1 VEPPAQRPP
10 AEDRADRSPLSPAAA
25 AALPLALTAGVVLS
39 WSVPILGVVLVWP
52 WLLAVPGWVVV
63 RRVAPTLP
71 RPGSVGVAVVASA
84 YLSAHLVD
92 LISRVDGFGRA
103 AVLIAAALLAVGTV
117 VFARIEHPWL
127 APLELPALRQV
138 PRSLRDAVRDD
149 PAAWLI
155 AGTVSGVILFIL
167 GTNGWH
173 DTEAGFV
180 SGGWNWSDF
189 LVHVSIGNSLV
200 HGNYPPQ
207 VPYAAG
213 EPLTYHWFADF
224 HGAILATASGLPIIP
239 VFIVSSALFA
249 GVLALLVWALTI
261 RLTDRPRVAAIAT
274 VLVCFGGGMGWLR
287 LVGDLLAGGSDIAT
301 LVTNQA
307 YDNSWAD
314 GWPYFR
320 IASVLGTGFLPHRAT
335 TFGLPGL
342 VAAVLLVVACLG
354 RRPAGMLFAG
364 VLAALL
370 APFQFYAFPAT
381 YLIVGLY
388 VLTTRGWRSPTIVR
402 DALLF
407 LVPMVVA
414 LPYIAPAIARQS
426 DLGSFRLVGGWS
438 EARFS
443 DGPAAVAFF
452 YLTNLGLPV
461 ILAVVSAVAAR
472 RVPARAFLV
481 AWMVGL
487 FLVPNVVV
495 VSAVEFDMN
504 KYFQMMWIPVAIL
517 AAWLIRDWPAIA
529 TIGVLA
535 FSALSPTLVGI
546 WHATSPTVA
555 LGHAQEAAA
564 RWIET
569 NTPERSVFVTDAF
582 INSPVDLAGRLR
594 ITSFG
599 PYVANLGYDP
609 APREADVRAIYCD
622 GPDVAAER
630 MAIYAATYVVSSGGS
645 PGCDDDV
652 LTDFDA
658 SERFETVYAAD
669 GVTIWR
675 LVDG

>member
-1 VEPPAQRPP
+1 VGV
-10 AEDRADRSPLSPAAA
+10 
-25 AALPLALTAGVVLS
+25 ALAWTMPIFAVVL
-39 WSVPILGVVLVWP
+39 IWP
-52 WLLAVPGWVVV
+52 WLLAIPGWVVV
-63 RRVAPTLP
+63 RRVAPSLP
-71 RPGSVGVAVVASA
+71 RPGAVGVAIVTST

-92 LISRVDGFGRA
+92 LVSRVDGFDR
-103 AVLIAAALLAVGTV
+103 VAALVATLLLAMGTV
-117 VFARIEHPWL
+117 VFARIRHPWL
-127 APLELPALRQV
+127 APLVLPAPRELPRAM
-138 PRSLRDAVRDD
+138 RDAIRDD

-155 AGTVSGVILFIL
+155 AGCVSGVVLAILW
-167 GTNGWH
+167 TNAWH
-173 DTEAGFV
+173 DTPAGFV

-224 HGAILATASGLPIIP
+224 DGAILAVVSGLPIIP
-239 VFIVSSALFA
+239 VFVVSNALFA
-249 GVLALLVWALTI
+249 GVLALLVWGLAI
-261 RLTDRPRVAAIAT
+261 RLTDWPRVAAIAA
-274 VLVCFGGGMGWLR
+274 VLVCFGGGMGWIR
-287 LVGDLLAGGSDIAT
+287 LVGDVIAGGDPFT
-301 LVTNQA
+301 LVTNGA
-307 YDNSWAD
+307 YDNSWED
-314 GWPYFR
+314 GWPWFR
-320 IASVLGTGFLPHRAT
+320 IASVFGTGFLPHRAT
-335 TFGLPGL
+335 TLGLPGL
-342 VAAVLLVVACLG
+342 VAAVLLIVACLG
-354 RRPAGMLFAG
+354 RRPAGVLLAG
-364 VLAALL
+364 ILAALL

-381 YLIVGLY
+381 YLVVGLY
-388 VLTTRGWRSPTIVR
+388 VLTTRGWRTPTVAR

-407 LVPMVVA
+407 LAPLVLA
-414 LPYIAPAIARQS
+414 LPYIVPAIARQGE
-426 DLGSFRLVGGWS
+426 LGSFRLVGGWS

-443 DGPAAVAFF
+443 DGPGAVLFF
-452 YLTNLGLPV
+452 YLTNLGLPAV
-461 ILAVVSAVAAR
+461 LAVVSAIAAR

-481 AWMVGL
+481 AWMVAL
-487 FLVPNVVV
+487 FIVPNVVV

-517 AAWLIRDWPAIA
+517 AAWLMRTWPAPA
-529 TIGVLA
+529 AVAVLV
-535 FSALSPTLVGI
+535 FSALSPSLIGI

-555 LGHAQEAAA
+555 LTHAQEAAA
-564 RWIET
+564 RWIED

-622 GPDVAAER
+622 GPDVAVER
-630 MAIYAATYVVSSGGS
+630 MAVYGATYVLSPGGS
-645 PGCDDDV
+645 PGCEDDV

-658 SERFETVYAAD
+658 SDRFERVYDAD

-675 LVDG
+675 RTDA